1 MLQRFKDDMISET
14 SFESRKKK
22 EEEEK
27 APSDVFGKIFSYTRY
42 NIISVL
48 FDTIYDYSQQ

>member
-1 MLQRFKDDMISET
+1 MISET